1 MRDNMNMKRITGIIF
16 AFFLAL
22 SAIFRMSAADAL
34 SSEKTKF
41 EETDEIHFY
50 LEVVDDKLE
59 PLEEVTLVT
68 MNLTLPP
75 PQFQESYL
83 IPYSDPQETIING
96 KTNWMMKYNQ
106 SWKISL
112 EKEGYYPV
120 HLKIEP
126 RSCNNKLKNTSNC
139 YELYQKVIL
148 VRKGEAKLKEK
159 IVLLAEDYASGVS
172 LKKELT
178 AFRPN
183 NELPIEKHLDIIL
196 PISVDEFVK
205 LEQPKELPTF
215 LNIRLSSGNDD
226 GFILVDSELYNN
238 IRSLTLAPENGYQQ
252 EIEVDLT
259 SQKDIYGYF
268 KFNGIYGKMKMMCPV
283 IVPKGAAIRIF
294 FFYTEGGGRD
304 LRSSVIDKA
313 DDW

>member
-1 MRDNMNMKRITGIIF
+1 MNMKRIPRNRF
-16 AFFLAL
+16 VLFLVLSVFFHI
-22 SAIFRMSAADAL
+22 SATDVL
-34 SSEKTKF
+34 SSEKTKLK
-41 EETDEIHFY
+41 ETDEIHFY

-75 PQFQESYL
+75 PQSQESYL

-126 RSCNNKLKNTSNC
+126 RSCNNKLKNKSNC
-139 YELYQKVIL
+139 YELYHKVIL
-148 VRKGEAKLKEK
+148 VRKGESKLKEK
-159 IVLLAEDYASGVS
+159 IVQLTEDYASGVS

-183 NELPIEKHLDIIL
+183 NELPIEKHLDIVL
-196 PISVDEFVK
+196 PISIDEFVK
-205 LEQPKELPTF
+205 LKQQKELPTF
-215 LNIRLSSGNDD
+215 LDRVVNS
-226 GFILVDSELYNN
+226 
-238 IRSLTLAPENGYQQ
+238 
-252 EIEVDLT
+252 
-259 SQKDIYGYF
+259 
-268 KFNGIYGKMKMMCPV
+268 
-283 IVPKGAAIRIF
+283 
-294 FFYTEGGGRD
+294 
-304 LRSSVIDKA
+304 
-313 DDW
+313 

>member
-1 MRDNMNMKRITGIIF
+1 M
-16 AFFLAL
+16 AL
-22 SAIFRMSAADAL
+22 IRL
-34 SSEKTKF
+34 
-41 EETDEIHFY
+41 
-50 LEVVDDKLE
+50 
-59 PLEEVTLVT
+59 
-68 MNLTLPP
+68 
-75 PQFQESYL
+75 
-83 IPYSDPQETIING
+83 
-96 KTNWMMKYNQ
+96 
-106 SWKISL
+106 
-112 EKEGYYPV
+112 
-120 HLKIEP
+120 
-126 RSCNNKLKNTSNC
+126 SNC
-139 YELYQKVIL
+139 SSCDVHWLNAITWFLNAFAACLLL
-148 VRKGEAKLKEK
+148 VAWTESK

-268 KFNGIYGKMKMMCPV
+268 K
-283 IVPKGAAIRIF
+283 R
-294 FFYTEGGGRD
+294 
-304 LRSSVIDKA
+304 
-313 DDW
+313 

>member
-1 MRDNMNMKRITGIIF
+1 MNMKRIPRNRF
-16 AFFLAL
+16 VLFLVLSVFFHI
-22 SAIFRMSAADAL
+22 SATDVL
-34 SSEKTKF
+34 SSEKTKLK
-41 EETDEIHFY
+41 ETDEILFH
-50 LEVVDDKLE
+50 LEVVDDKLD
-59 PLEEVTLVT
+59 PLEDVTLVT

-75 PQFQESYL
+75 LQSKESYL
-83 IPYSDPQETIING
+83 ISYSDPKEVIING
-96 KTNWMMKYNQ
+96 KIDWRMKYNQ

-112 EKEGYYPV
+112 EKEGYYPI
-120 HLKIEP
+120 HLKIVP
-126 RSCNNKLKNTSNC
+126 RNCSDKLKNKSNC

-304 LRSSVIDKA
+304 LRSSVTDKA